1 MIKLSFLNLFRR
13 KTRTFLALL
22 GVIIGVASIIV
33 LVSIVDGLFLQFN
46 DVINQYKGLNVME
59 KDAVDQP
66 FSILDEGFANDLERV
81 PGVNVAIP
89 EIWYVPEKI
98 DGKTNEFSFS
108 TASVYGLDIKKQN
121 AARQAGWIVEIDEG
135 KSLSGNDAGF
145 VLIGKKIAE
154 DYRKFAGAKIEIN
167 GKKFVVKGIFK
178 GESDLI
184 ENIIAMNLSDAKQL
198 SNIPSGKVNSFTLDL
213 DDPARSEQIRQLIEF
228 KFPDEVKV
236 FSAATYSKAFDDAL
250 GQFRLLVFFVAAIS
264 AVVAGIGIVNTIL
277 MSIRDRIKEI
287 GALKAVGWTSGDIVK
302 MVLFES
308 MLIGVIGGIIGIVF
322 GFLLDVLLKSA
333 FGLGFAVTLPLIL
346 EAFGFALF
354 LGLAAGIYPAYR
366 ASKLEPVVALRGG

>member
-13 KTRTFLALL
+13 KTRSFLALL

-66 FSILDEGFANDLERV
+66 FSILDEGFANGLERV
-81 PGVNVAIP
+81 SGVNVAIP

-98 DGKTNEFSFS
+98 DGKANEFSFS
-108 TASVYGLDIKKQN
+108 TTSVYGLDIKKQN
-121 AARQAGWIVEIDEG
+121 AARQAGWIVDIDEG
-135 KSLSGNDAGF
+135 KTLAGNDTGF
-145 VLIGKKIAE
+145 VLIGKKIAK
-154 DYRKFAGAKIEIN
+154 DYHKFVGAKIEVN

-184 ENIIAMNLSDAKQL
+184 ENIIVMNLPDAKQL
-198 SNIPSGKVNSFTLDL
+198 SNIPAGKVNSFTLDL
-213 DDPARSEQIRQLIEF
+213 DDPSKSEQVRQLIEF
-228 KFPDEVKV
+228 KYPNQVKV
-236 FSAATYSKAFDDAL
+236 YSAATYTKTFDETL
-250 GQFRLLVFFVAAIS
+250 GQFRLLVFFVADIS

-287 GALKAVGWTSGDIVK
+287 GTLKAVGWTSGDIVK

-308 MLIGVIGGIIGIVF
+308 VLIGIIGGIIGIVF
-322 GFLLDVLLKSA
+322 GFLIDVVLEA
-333 FGLGFAVTLPLIL
+333 VFGLGFAVTLPLIL
-346 EAFGFALF
+346 EAFLFALF

-366 ASKLEPVVALRGG
+366 ASKLEPVIALRGG